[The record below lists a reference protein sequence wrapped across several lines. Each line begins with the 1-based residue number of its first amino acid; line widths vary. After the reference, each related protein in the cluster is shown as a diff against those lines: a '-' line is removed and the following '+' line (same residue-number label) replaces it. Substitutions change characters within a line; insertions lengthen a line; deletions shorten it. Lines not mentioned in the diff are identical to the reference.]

1 MADLLTI
8 VEFSAELVVR
18 ASLDHLS
25 HMLSFFVDRHCP
37 DDRSL
42 RWAGQNFDLNG
53 TCFSDLAVQ
62 LLEVCGVLERTEQK
76 KKGELSKANIKSFVS
91 PSPKLKQ

>member
-1 MADLLTI
+1 MFFGIRAGFMFTV
-8 VEFSAELVVR
+8 VEFSTELVVG
-18 ASLDHLS
+18 ASLHHLC

-42 RWAGQNFDLNG
+42 RWAGQNFDLDG

-62 LLEVCGVLERTEQK
+62 LLEVC
-76 KKGELSKANIKSFVS
+76 
-91 PSPKLKQ
+91 

>member
-1 MADLLTI
+1 MLTI
-8 VEFSAELVVR
+8 VEFSAELVVG

-42 RWAGQNFDLNG
+42 WRAGQNFDLNG
-53 TCFSDLAVQ
+53 TCFSDLTVQ

-76 KKGELSKANIKSFVS
+76 GEVSKASIKSFVS
-91 PSPKLKQ
+91 PVPKPMQ